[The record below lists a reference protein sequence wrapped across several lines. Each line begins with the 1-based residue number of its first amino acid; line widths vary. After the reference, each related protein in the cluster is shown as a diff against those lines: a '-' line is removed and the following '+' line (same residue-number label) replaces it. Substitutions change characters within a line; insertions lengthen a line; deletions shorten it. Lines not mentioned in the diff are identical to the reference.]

1 MTKDEDKNLFGGG
14 IEELALKITATI
26 ILVGLIGGIIVMFAL
41 I

>member
-1 MTKDEDKNLFGGG
+1 MTKDEDKNLFGSG
-14 IEELALKITATI
+14 IEELALKIIATL